1 MILNQCVV
9 RIPSSSS
16 EKLGDETDDWL
27 RIFVSVNGGPYTIEI
42 KIVKDITRP
51 YNYNT
56 SIKFKNGTRTI
67 YGTHIDNFKDGGM
80 NVFSAYRITKEFINE
95 KIINKY
101 RSIIDIEEFSKD
113 QAEEELRGIMGIFA
127 LKLMGDFSQEL
138 YSLCLSNRTL
148 GAEVLPILFV
158 ANDRVSA
165 ARYIL
170 LKQFGMRVRKWS
182 INK

>member
-1 MILNQCVV
+1 M
-9 RIPSSSS
+9 
-16 EKLGDETDDWL
+16 
-27 RIFVSVNGGPYTIEI
+27 
-42 KIVKDITRP
+42 KDITRP

-170 LKQFGMRVRKWS
+170 LKQFGIRGDGSGPLINEPGGGGFLSYGSKKNNYFLIIDRLHKVVVVKRKR
-182 INK
+182 KRK